1 MLTRVRVTGLSAM
14 AANFH
19 KLDEAAKNNVL
30 AAQEENGAEHR
41 QRMEDEAPKRI
52 GFLANHTEVRF
63 SEGGY
68 RYECGYWAESFNADG
83 EDFYA
88 PFVALGTSKMAG
100 NDWIFRATEPMRDI
114 ARQRVGEALK
124 DAANEVAR

>member
-19 KLDEAAKNNVL
+19 RLDAVAKEKVLEAQRVNA
-30 AAQEENGAEHR
+30 EEHK
-41 QRMEDEAPKRI
+41 QRMADEAPKLT
-52 GFLANHTEVRF
+52 GFLSAHTELRF

-68 RYECGYWAESFNADG
+68 LYECGYWAESFNADG

-88 PFVALGTSKMAG
+88 HYVALGTSKMDG